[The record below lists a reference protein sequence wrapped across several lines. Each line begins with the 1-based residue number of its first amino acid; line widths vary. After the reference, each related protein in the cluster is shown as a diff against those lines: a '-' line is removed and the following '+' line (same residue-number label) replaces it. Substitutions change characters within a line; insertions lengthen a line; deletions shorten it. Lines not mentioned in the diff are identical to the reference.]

1 MNSPAPGGQADMEEI
16 LSSIRSSLEEE
27 TGRVAREQTGAP
39 AEAVEAADDVL
50 ELDDADMLPE
60 GEELAADMVVAADIK
75 DIPSV
80 EEIFDINAFATEG
93 REAKVKAE
101 DMAELK
107 KGLGEDD
114 TIEPVDV
121 AVAEQAAQEPQQP
134 AVQEQAASDD
144 FDRLLN
150 ELQSE
155 TVNVADAPAIV
166 DIATEPVSVEEIAVV
181 AVEEVAVTQEAAEP
195 ADVLVDAITEA
206 AAEDIVQD
214 LTPAAV
220 PVGGA
225 TRRVQLAAIPGV
237 SGLQVALPAEILA
250 EALRPLVKD
259 WVAENL
265 PQVVERL
272 VADEIEKLVK
282 D

>member
-1 MNSPAPGGQADMEEI
+1 MEEI

-27 TGRVAREQTGAP
+27 TGRVAREQAGATV
-39 AEAVEAADDVL
+39 ADAVADDVL

-60 GEELAADMVVAADIK
+60 GEEPAAEMVVAADIK

-80 EEIFDINAFATEG
+80 DEIFDINAFATEG
-93 REAKVKAE
+93 KETKVKAQ
-101 DMAELK
+101 DIATLK
-107 KGLGEDD
+107 NDLGEDD

-121 AVAEQAAQEPQQP
+121 AVAEQVAQEPQKP

-155 TVNVADAPAIV
+155 TVSVADAPA
-166 DIATEPVSVEEIAVV
+166 APAVEEIVAEAAVV
-181 AVEEVAVTQEAAEP
+181 EEAAVVTVEEVVALEEAAGP
-195 ADVLVDAITEA
+195 SDDVVEALAGA
-206 AAEDIVQD
+206 AAEEIMQD
-214 LTPAAV
+214 LMPVAA
-220 PVGGA
+220 PVAGA